1 MNGEPDYTQLDDP
14 ALLAARAQARA
25 DLDEAT
31 ARYQK
36 LTDELDR
43 RARTAWT
50 QASLGGIQV
59 MDDTARLLAVE
70 VLLDDPEALHNDALE
85 TDLYILRDQLRG
97 TQADDT
103 VGP

>member
-1 MNGEPDYTQLDDP
+1 MDRDPDYSQLDDP

-31 ARYQK
+31 VRYQE

-50 QASLGGIQV
+50 PAG
-59 MDDTARLLAVE
+59 
-70 VLLDDPEALHNDALE
+70 
-85 TDLYILRDQLRG
+85 
-97 TQADDT
+97 
-103 VGP
+103 

>member
-14 ALLAARAQARA
+14 ALLAARAQVRA

-31 ARYQK
+31 ARYRK

-50 QASLGGIQV
+50 HTS
-59 MDDTARLLAVE
+59 
-70 VLLDDPEALHNDALE
+70 
-85 TDLYILRDQLRG
+85 
-97 TQADDT
+97 
-103 VGP
+103 

>member
-1 MNGEPDYTQLDDP
+1 MLPQLGITVTAGASWLRNRPETVRKDPVNGEPDYTQLDDP
-14 ALLAARAQARA
+14 ALLAARAEARA

-50 QASLGGIQV
+50 QA
-59 MDDTARLLAVE
+59 R
-70 VLLDDPEALHNDALE
+70 
-85 TDLYILRDQLRG
+85 
-97 TQADDT
+97 
-103 VGP
+103 